1 MTAQIGQLVRSLLS
15 DDLESY
21 AEQTSELDESGWNAF
36 GEIVG
41 AAFYRAVADKFG
53 SLSSSADADE
63 LASPAAATEDDEE
76 AGSSEVANFVAEAA
90 EPYAGTS
97 VSIDP
102 VAAEALVRS
111 VLGDDAGVAPVLE
124 ELDEP
129 DLARI
134 ELVLLRA
141 LLADGSQESVEEL
154 VSGAEGEA
162 AEFSGDAGGD
172 EDPDPD
178 SAGAGDDER
187 PTQARDA
194 EAPA

>member
-1 MTAQIGQLVRSLLS
+1 MTAQIGKLVRSLLS

-21 AEQTSELDESGWNAF
+21 GEQTAGLDETGWNAF
-36 GEIVG
+36 SEIVG
-41 AAFYRAVADKFG
+41 AAFYRAVTDRFESGA
-53 SLSSSADADE
+53 
-63 LASPAAATEDDEE
+63 AAATPVPAPADSTEDDTDG
-76 AGSSEVANFVAEAA
+76 ATGSRPEVTQFVAEAA

-97 VSIDP
+97 VAIDT
-102 VAAEALVRS
+102 VAAEVLVNS

-141 LLADGSQESVEEL
+141 LIADGSAESVEEL

-162 AEFSGDAGGD
+162 AAFSGESAAD
-172 EDPDPD
+172 EANAA
-178 SAGAGDDER
+178 S
-187 PTQARDA
+187 
-194 EAPA
+194 

>member
-21 AEQTSELDESGWNAF
+21 AEQTSGLDESGWNAF
-36 GEIVG
+36 SEIVG
-41 AAFYRAVADKFG
+41 AAFYRAVVDKFG
-53 SLSSSADADE
+53 SLLPGGADPDQ
-63 LASPAAATEDDEE
+63 EDIGAETV
-76 AGSSEVANFVAEAA
+76 SSEDEISGGEISIFVAEAA
-90 EPYAGTS
+90 EPYEGTA

-111 VLGDDAGVAPVLE
+111 VLGDEAGVGPVLE

-141 LLADGSQESVEEL
+141 LVADGSEESVEDL
-154 VSGAEGEA
+154 ITGAEGEA
-162 AEFSGDAGGD
+162 AEFSGEPGTDSSSD
-172 EDPDPD
+172 ENT
-178 SAGAGDDER
+178 G
-187 PTQARDA
+187 A
-194 EAPA
+194 EASA